1 MNQLSSMDVA
11 YFSFNSQ
18 AVSED
23 KTFENGGQTGRMM
36 TDRLTYARVLL
47 YVKFT

>member
-23 KTFENGGQTGRMM
+23 KTFENGGQT
-36 TDRLTYARVLL
+36 DRQNDDRQVDIC
-47 YVKFT
+47 